1 MEDYKYLY
9 QPPQFSVLSLPQI
22 EKLVAATL
30 ECLERT
36 GLHILNA
43 EARELLATAGARVD
57 GIRVR
62 FPPSLIE
69 DAIAT
74 APRDFRLWG
83 RPGTPAED
91 QFLQVGYP
99 RPEEEA
105 RSRVYFGPG
114 PTCPYFVDPE
124 SGLRRRTRRGDP
136 GLTALVCDA
145 LDNID
150 YVMSLGL
157 IDDVTPLLAPVY
169 EFAEMVAH
177 TSKPVLPWA
186 YSVENVTDIYHIAL
200 AVAGSR
206 EVLRERPFLALFT
219 TFHSPLTQTNED
231 LANAFCA
238 LDHDIP
244 VIMLGGA
251 TAGTSGPV
259 TGAGSLVV
267 GLAGA
272 LGGLAILQLKAPGV
286 PVCLGNVPEAMD
298 LLTCVPAYGSPEM
311 SLYSAAVS
319 DVMRHLDLP
328 FMGTAGASEAKT
340 LDLQAAIESTF
351 QVLLSGLSGATLV
364 HDVGFL
370 DCANIGSLESLVM
383 NDEIIAM
390 ARRVM
395 RGIDISDETLMLDLI
410 DRVGPGGEFI
420 SSDETARLC
429 RTEIWHPKLLDR
441 QSWFL
446 WEEKGQQ
453 TMHHRIQ
460 ARLRKILAL
469 HKPPPLPGSVQDRID
484 EILTAAEARHA
495 VSVVEQLAP

>member
-1 MEDYKYLY
+1 MGEYEYLY
-9 QPPQFSVLSLPQI
+9 QPPQFSVLSEAQI
-22 EKLVAATL
+22 QKLVAATL

-36 GLHILNA
+36 GLHVLNA
-43 EARELLATAGARVD
+43 EARDLLAAAGARVD
-57 GIRVR
+57 GVRVR
-62 FPPSLIE
+62 FPPSLVQ
-69 DAIAT
+69 DAIAAT
-74 APRDFRLWG
+74 PRAFRLWG
-83 RPGTPAED
+83 RPGTQASD
-91 QFLQVGYP
+91 LALQVGYP
-99 RPEEEA
+99 GPEEEA

-124 SGLRRRTRRGDP
+124 SGQRRRTRRGDP

-157 IDDVTPLLAPVY
+157 VDDVTPHLAPVY
-169 EFAEMVAH
+169 ELAEMVAN

-186 YSVENVTDIYHIAL
+186 YSTENVADIYQIAL
-200 AVAGSR
+200 AVAGSH
-206 EVLRERPFLALFT
+206 EALRQKPFLALFT

-231 LANAFCA
+231 LANAFWA

-244 VIMLGGA
+244 VVMIGGA
-251 TAGTSGPV
+251 TAGSSGPV
-259 TGAGSLVV
+259 TGAGALVV

-272 LGGLAILQLKAPGV
+272 LGGLAILQLKAPGA

-298 LLTCVPAYGSPEM
+298 LRTCIPAYGSPEM

-351 QVLLSGLSGATLV
+351 QVLMSGLSGATLV

-370 DCANIGSLESLVM
+370 DCANIGSLQSLVM

-390 ARRVM
+390 ARRIL

-410 DRVGPGGEFI
+410 DRVGPGGEFV

-446 WEEKGQQ
+446 WEEGGQQ
-453 TMHHRIQ
+453 TMNDRIQ
-460 ARLRKILAL
+460 TRLLKILAR
-469 HKPPPLPGSVQDRID
+469 HKPQPLPEGVQDRIND
-484 EILTAAEARHA
+484 ILEAAESRHVA
-495 VSVVEQLAP
+495 SVIGQLAQ